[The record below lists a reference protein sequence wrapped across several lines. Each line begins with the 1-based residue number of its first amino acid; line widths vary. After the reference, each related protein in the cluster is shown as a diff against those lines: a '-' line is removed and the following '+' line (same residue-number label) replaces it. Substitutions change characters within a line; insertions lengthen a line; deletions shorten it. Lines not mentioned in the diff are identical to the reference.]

1 MRAFFKKVVF
11 LSALALFS
19 VKGFGAFAQDSG
31 TVAFV
36 EGCKAFSSGDWNSAV
51 IMLRK
56 ASAYAVND
64 TPDTYYMLVA
74 AEMYAQDFES
84 ALTDCD
90 FFLNNYPANL
100 YTARVKY
107 MKGKAMF
114 SLGEY
119 EKSIIEFSDFCHQ
132 YENDELYPSALFYIA
147 EALYAAYKYDEA
159 ETIYERIITDYPECD
174 KAPTAQFRIESIAQR
189 SREEKLLYLL
199 KQTGEEY
206 LSAKED
212 YERQLKMYNSETL
225 STTREKLE
233 NSEMKNKE
241 LEDQIKELED
251 QISLLKANG
260 GKLPPEAEKKK
271 ESGTSNLPDATEFE
285 SSDEI
290 LALLKA
296 KLIQIQY
303 MIDKNGKNDGDW

>member
-1 MRAFFKKVVF
+1 MTAFLKKIIF
-11 LSALALFS
+11 LLLLAFS
-19 VKGFGAFAQDSG
+19 TIPAFSQDSG

-74 AEMYAQDFES
+74 AEMYAQDYES

-107 MKGKAMF
+107 MKGKAVF

-119 EKSIIEFSDFCHQ
+119 EKAIIEFSDFCHQ

-159 ETIYERIITDYPECD
+159 ETIYERIITDFPESD
-174 KAPTAQFRIESIAQR
+174 KAAVSQFRIEAIAQR

-212 YERQLKMYNSETL
+212 YERQLRMYNSETVA
-225 STTREKLE
+225 STREKLE
-233 NSEMKNKE
+233 SSEQKNKE
-241 LEDQIKELED
+241 LEEQIRELED
-251 QISLLKANG
+251 QISMLKTDGDKAAAA
-260 GKLPPEAEKKK
+260 GKKLEQEKK
-271 ESGTSNLPDATEFE
+271 GTPGVTEFE
-285 SSDEI
+285 SSDDI
-290 LALLKA
+290 IAMLKA

-303 MIDKNGKNDGDW
+303 MIDKEGQK

>member
-1 MRAFFKKVVF
+1 MKLFFKKVFF
-11 LSALALFS
+11 LFVILFS
-19 VKGFGAFAQDSG
+19 SVHLYSQDSG
-31 TVAFV
+31 TLAFI

-90 FFLNNYPANL
+90 FFLNNYPENL

-107 MKGKAMF
+107 MKAKAMF

-132 YENDELYPSALFYIA
+132 FESDELYPSALFYIA

-159 ETIYERIITDYPECD
+159 ETIYERIITDFPECD
-174 KAPTAQFRIESIAQR
+174 KVAVAQFRIESIAQR

-212 YERQLKMYNSETL
+212 YERQLKMYNSETI
-225 STTREKLE
+225 TTTKEKLE
-233 NSEMKNKE
+233 NSEQKNKE
-241 LEDQIKELED
+241 LEEQIKELED
-251 QISLLKANG
+251 QIAMLKNG
-260 GKLPPEAEKKK
+260 EKPSQTESGKTKGK
-271 ESGTSNLPDATEFE
+271 ESVSESSLPSITEFE
-285 SSDEI
+285 SSEEV
-290 LALLKA
+290 LTLLKA
-296 KLIQIQY
+296 KLLQIQY
-303 MIDKNGKNDGDW
+303 MIDEKKAKENR